1 MSVLLKFNLALEEED
16 LKIDD
21 TEVDVEAE
29 TDPAEDT
36 DTEVKVDVDVEVEV
50 EGGEGT
56 EESEELEE
64 TEKEAIEESNSESS
78 DLPVIDEEVTE
89 EHIETLENIGDGL
102 AETVDSG
109 EDVSEVTLE
118 SIKFSLSLISQLY
131 GIDTS
136 RPRNVLAIENFQG
149 GTLSKARNAEI
160 AAKLI
165 KETVQQLKK

>member
-1 MSVLLKFNLALEEED
+1 MSALLKFNLALEEEE

-21 TEVDVEAE
+21 TEVDVEVE
-29 TDPAEDT
+29 TDPAEDS

-50 EGGEGT
+50 EGSGEA
-56 EESEELEE
+56 EESGEEVN
-64 TEKEAIEESNSESS
+64 EESVVETP
-78 DLPVIDEEVTE
+78 DLPEVDEEVTE

-149 GTLSKARNAEI
+149 GALSKARNAEI

>member
-21 TEVDVEAE
+21 AEVDVEIGTEPTEDA
-29 TDPAEDT
+29 DT

-50 EGGEGT
+50 ENDGET
-56 EESEELEE
+56 EES
-64 TEKEAIEESNSESS
+64 
-78 DLPVIDEEVTE
+78 DEEVSEEPVDESPTLPEVEEETTE
-89 EHIETLENIGDGL
+89 EYIETLENIGDGL
-102 AETVDSG
+102 AETIDSG

-118 SIKFSLSLISQLY
+118 SIKLSLSLISQLY

-149 GTLSKARNAEI
+149 GTLSKSRNIEI

-165 KETVQQLKK
+165 KETVRQLKK